1 MGKPFPSSQRRGMVF
16 LCSLCSLFLYVST
29 LSAQS
34 SLPIIVDTDAGADD
48 MMALAYLL
56 SSRDARIEAI
66 TVVHG
71 VAHVSEGARN
81 IRRLLNLAGR
91 PEIPVF
97 EGQERPLQGLRPFP
111 ADWRAPAEKMPG
123 VDLPE
128 IGDTRSAELA
138 VSYLKRRL
146 KERTH
151 PVRIPAR
158 GSLTHLAVSVHDGPG
173 RIKTTAPPVNLC
185 G

>member
-1 MGKPFPSSQRRGMVF
+1 MRGADGVARSASPIGRSLNRRAAETLRRTDHPGASALGLSRHSSARRGMVF
-16 LCSLCSLFLYVST
+16 LCSLCSLFLYVCT

-97 EGQERPLQGLRPFP
+97 EGEERPLQGLRPFP
-111 ADWRAPAEKMPG
+111 ADWRAAGRKKPPRGFSANGATPPA
-123 VDLPE
+123 
-128 IGDTRSAELA
+128 A
-138 VSYLKRRL
+138 
-146 KERTH
+146 
-151 PVRIPAR
+151 PAR
-158 GSLTHLAVSVHDGPG
+158 F
-173 RIKTTAPPVNLC
+173 C
-185 G
+185 F